1 MKKIRFQLYS
11 LICVP
16 VLIVFLAG
24 CNAVPQ
30 EEQPGDEHLAD
41 ITSIQTA
48 QELETFFKE
57 GGAQAQLH
65 ADIDLGGIMLKLEQG
80 RGKITLQG
88 NGHTITG
95 DAPCMIRLDQ
105 GSSIVLQSITLNAQ
119 KTGLGLL
126 GSGEITAQDC
136 VINARGDAIQ
146 AAGALRITAGSTLE
160 LRSNEGSGI
169 LSAGL
174 TLEDGGTLTISG
186 EVYAVSVGRGTIVLE
201 ENAKATCE
209 ARGDNA
215 VKTDNTLALLAGSQ
229 FTAKNTG
236 EHNAARIGTLEAAP
250 DATLQLTGG
259 INGIGLFVVEQ
270 YEDVT
275 LHGFSTPEVRVE
287 IGKGEITFN

>member
-1 MKKIRFQLYS
+1 MKKIRFKIDILVCVTL
-11 LICVP
+11 LI
-16 VLIVFLAG
+16 LLLAG
-24 CNAVPQ
+24 CNAASQ
-30 EEQPGDEHLAD
+30 EEQPGEDRLAD
-41 ITSIQTA
+41 SASIQTA
-48 QELETFFKE
+48 QELEMFFKE

-65 ADIDLGGIMLKLEQG
+65 ADIELGGIMLKLEQG
-80 RGKITLQG
+80 RGRITLQG

-95 DAPCMIRLDQ
+95 DAPCLIRLDQ
-105 GSSIVLQSITLNAQ
+105 DGSIALQSITLNAH

-146 AAGALRITAGSTLE
+146 AAGALCITAGSSLA
-160 LRSNEGSGI
+160 LNSNEGSGI

-174 TLEDGGTLTISG
+174 ALEDGGTLTISG
-186 EVYAVSVGRGTIVLE
+186 EVYAISVGRGTIVIE
-201 ENAKATCE
+201 KNAKATCE

-215 VKTDNTLALLAGSQ
+215 VKTDNAMVLFEGSQ

-250 DATLQLTGG
+250 SAILKLTGG

-287 IGKGEITFN
+287 IGKGEISFE